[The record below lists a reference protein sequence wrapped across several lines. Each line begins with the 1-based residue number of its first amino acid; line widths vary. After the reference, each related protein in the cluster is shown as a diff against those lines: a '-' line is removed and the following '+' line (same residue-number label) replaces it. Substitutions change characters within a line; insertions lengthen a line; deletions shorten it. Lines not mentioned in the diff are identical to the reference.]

1 MRGSAHVR
9 AAALGGI
16 VAPVLFG
23 VAVTSLTL
31 ADYDFLTNLGWDPV
45 RRTHVGWPSVLALGE
60 HGWLL
65 TATFAGSGLLGL
77 AFAAALAS
85 AVRRTVWSALGIALL
100 AVFAATVALE
110 SFTTDPPGSLARP
123 TWHGEI
129 HDRAY
134 PLLVVSAVAAPVFL
148 GVAFARDP
156 RWRAAAPFTLA
167 AAVILLVA
175 LVLQVE
181 RGLAQLLEY
190 PFFATLLVWLELVAL
205 RLLRLAGPGR
215 RTRAARRD
223 AVVAKH

>member
-45 RRTHVGWPSVLALGE
+45 RRTHVGWPSVLALG
-60 HGWLL
+60 
-65 TATFAGSGLLGL
+65 
-77 AFAAALAS
+77 
-85 AVRRTVWSALGIALL
+85 IALP